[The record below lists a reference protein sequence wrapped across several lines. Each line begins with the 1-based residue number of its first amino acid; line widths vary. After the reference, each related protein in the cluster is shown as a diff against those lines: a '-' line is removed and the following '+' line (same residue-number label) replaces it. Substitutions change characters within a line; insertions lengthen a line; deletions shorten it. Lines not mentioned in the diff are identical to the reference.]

1 MARIHTGLKSAKFE
15 KPDRIQSVT
24 VCSET
29 GKKATTGCP
38 HTNLE
43 YFLWFTTPDLC
54 DKHHGKEVQ
63 NTKKDST
70 ESENKEKE
78 IIQGITNEIDEK
90 EPPRTNNHTT
100 NSMVTQDENKKQNE
114 TMNNNANQMNSTN
127 TTGNQTTGTH
137 NTTNSTVDH
146 SPSQNTA
153 SNTSTDNTNI
163 TINTTTNNVEF

>member
-70 ESENKEKE
+70 ESENKE

-114 TMNNNANQMNSTN
+114 TMNNNTNQMNTTN
-127 TTGNQTTGTH
+127 TTENQTSDNH
-137 NTTNSTVDH
+137 NTTNSNVN
-146 SPSQNTA
+146 QNTT
-153 SNTSTDNTNI
+153 SNMNTENTNI
-163 TINTTTNNVEF
+163 TLNTTTNDTEL

>member
-114 TMNNNANQMNSTN
+114 TMNNNTNQVNTTN
-127 TTGNQTTGTH
+127 TTENQTSDNH
-137 NTTNSTVDH
+137 NTTNSNVN
-146 SPSQNTA
+146 QNTT
-153 SNTSTDNTNI
+153 SNMNTENTNI
-163 TINTTTNNVEF
+163 TLNTTTNDTEL

>member
-114 TMNNNANQMNSTN
+114 TMNNNTNQMNTTN
-127 TTGNQTTGTH
+127 TTENQTSDNH
-137 NTTNSTVDH
+137 NTTNSNVN
-146 SPSQNTA
+146 QNTT
-153 SNTSTDNTNI
+153 SNMNTENTNI
-163 TINTTTNNVEF
+163 TLNTTTNDTEL

>member
-54 DKHHGKEVQ
+54 DKHSGKEVQ

-90 EPPRTNNHTT
+90 EPPRTDNNSNRNTT
-100 NSMVTQDENKKQNE
+100 NPIATQDENKKQNE
-114 TMNNNANQMNSTN
+114 TTNNNTNQMNTTN
-127 TTGNQTTGTH
+127 TTENQTSNNHNITNSNVNQ
-137 NTTNSTVDH
+137 NTTSNM
-146 SPSQNTA
+146 NTE
-153 SNTSTDNTNI
+153 NTNI
-163 TINTTTNNVEF
+163 TINTTNDTEL